1 MLVFEC
7 VARSVMCGCELGG
20 GLVVQADT
28 DTPGVLDINKTY
40 THLYIYLGQTTLLA
54 LSSLHG
60 NHCTSVVWATLTPK
74 DSGSQETSL
83 SQVKHII
90 GFSIPGF
97 S

>member
-1 MLVFEC
+1 M
-7 VARSVMCGCELGG
+7 
-20 GLVVQADT
+20 VQAET
-28 DTPGVLDINKTY
+28 DTPGVLDINKLV
-40 THLYIYLGQTTLLA
+40 HLYIYLGQTTLLA

-60 NHCTSVVWATLTPK
+60 KHCTSVVWAVLTLK